1 MKKLFIIAALAANV
15 VAVGAKD
22 IKTVVFTTQP
32 QMHCQSCENRIKQNV
47 RFVKGV
53 SKIQTDVKQQRVTI
67 EYDADKTNPQKI
79 SEGFRKIGYE
89 AQEVKPAA
97 TPGTQATTSGSQRS
111 TTNKP
116 TQK

>member
-32 QMHCQSCENRIKQNV
+32 QMHCQNCENRIKGNV

-53 SKIQTDVKQQRVTI
+53 KQIETNVEKQTVTI
-67 EYDADKTNPQKI
+67 QYDADKTTPAKI
-79 SEGFRKIGYE
+79 QEGFKKIGYE
-89 AQEVKPAA
+89 AKQVVK
-97 TPGTQATTSGSQRS
+97 
-111 TTNKP
+111 KEE
-116 TQK
+116 KKK